1 MLLQVRQ
8 QGVYS
13 RLHRYLLTEGL
24 FVHKNSGG
32 DSNNRLGVS
41 RNERR
46 EIDVDHHDKRRHAD
60 LLQVLLYIYFNLE
73 KTLRP
78 GGATH

>member
-1 MLLQVRQ
+1 MLLQVRAK

-24 FVHKNSGG
+24 FVHKNAGG
-32 DSNNRLGVS
+32 DSDNRLGVS

-46 EIDVDHHDKRRHAD
+46 EIDVDHHDKRRQAD
-60 LLQVLLYIYFNLE
+60 LIQVLLYIYFNL
-73 KTLRP
+73 
-78 GGATH
+78 